1 MHHTIGMLGLIS
13 AIAFAFGER
22 VARAIVGSA
31 LIIAALHLRTSWY
44 GLCQA
49 RYDCNNS

>member
-1 MHHTIGMLGLIS
+1 MHHTIGILGLIS

-31 LIIAALHLRTSWY
+31 LIIAALAFVYIMVRIINGSI
-44 GLCQA
+44 
-49 RYDCNNS
+49 